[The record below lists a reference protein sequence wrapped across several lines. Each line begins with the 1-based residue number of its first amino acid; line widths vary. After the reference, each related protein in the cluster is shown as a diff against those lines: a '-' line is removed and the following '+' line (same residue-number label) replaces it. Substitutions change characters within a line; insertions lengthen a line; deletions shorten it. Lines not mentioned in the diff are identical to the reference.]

1 MNTEMILK
9 LDKLQPRKDKPAV
22 LGSITLLDIVANGT
36 AIRLFKGTVVV
47 FGETSD
53 RKSVV

>member
-22 LGSITLLDIVANGT
+22 LGSITLLDSHPTFQRNRC
-36 AIRLFKGTVVV
+36 RLRRNFSQAHRN
-47 FGETSD
+47 E
-53 RKSVV
+53 RPAP

>member
-36 AIRLFKGTVVV
+36 AI
-47 FGETSD
+47 
-53 RKSVV
+53 